1 MKKSDQQ
8 ISILDLNTA
17 AFLSMHG
24 LEPELSM
31 QGGRVV
37 FNFPANAEFYRLSS
51 LYNDNSQV
59 GCLDFVQSTKKMRGK
74 MLSMKEGSTGN
85 GDRRRLNDGNYNYNR

>member
-1 MKKSDQQ
+1 MEKSSQQ

-24 LEPELSM
+24 LEPQLSM

-37 FNFPANAEFYRLSS
+37 FNFQADAEFYKLSS
-51 LYNDNSQV
+51 LYNDNLSV
-59 GCLDFVQSTKKMRGK
+59 GCLDFVQALKKMRGK
-74 MLSMKEGSTGN
+74 MLNMKEHTGN
-85 GDRRRLNDGNYNYNR
+85 GNGVKNGNFNR

>member
-1 MKKSDQQ
+1 MVKSNQQ
-8 ISILDLNTA
+8 ISILDLNTS

-37 FNFPANAEFYRLSS
+37 FNFPAGEEFYRLSS
-51 LYNDNSQV
+51 LYNDNLSV
-59 GCLDFVQSTKKMRGK
+59 GCLDFVQAIKKMRGK
-74 MLSMKEGSTGN
+74 MLSMKESNSGN
-85 GDRRRLNDGNYNYNR
+85 ENRRNYNGNFK

>member
-1 MKKSDQQ
+1 MKNSNQQ
-8 ISILDLNTA
+8 ISILDLNTS

-37 FNFPANAEFYRLSS
+37 FCFPAKEEFYRLSS
-51 LYNDNSQV
+51 LYNDNLSV
-59 GCLDFVQSTKKMRGK
+59 GCLDFVQAIKKMRGK
-74 MLSMKEGSTGN
+74 MLSMKEGAGN
-85 GDRRRLNDGNYNYNR
+85 GNRREKNGNYR